1 MKAAAIV
8 CENIRRIRL
17 AKDLSQEAVAEKA
30 GLGPRHFQDIEA
42 GRREGLRLAT
52 VEKIAAVLGVLPWEL
67 LQEGRFPEPVRRRGK
82 SGPAIER

>member
-1 MKAAAIV
+1 MKASDIL

-17 AKDLSQEAVAEKA
+17 ANGWSQELVAEKS

-52 VEKIAAVLGVLPWEL
+52 VERIAEALGVLPWEL
-67 LQEGRFPEPVRRRGK
+67 LQSDRFPEPVRRRGK
-82 SGPAIER
+82 SGPKIER